1 MSTPNT
7 PEYLP
12 DKHGVVAILQ
22 DDAARYLFIRRGLKL
37 KRAPGWWC
45 FVGGEVDP
53 GETYSEAIVR
63 EVQEEVGL
71 VVRPLDKVHESI
83 SPNGEYRLHWLR
95 VELSHAPQTIVPH
108 PDEVAEVRWLSAE
121 AGRSLEPILPGLK
134 LWLDEVLSK

>member
-1 MSTPNT
+1 MSTPNE
-7 PEYLP
+7 PNCLP

-22 DDAARYLFIRRGLKL
+22 DEVGRYLFIRRGLKL

-53 GETYSEAIVR
+53 GEAHSEAIVR

-71 VVRPLDKVHESI
+71 VVRALDKVHESI

-108 PDEVAEVRWLSAE
+108 PDEVEEARWLTAE
-121 AGRSLEPILPGLK
+121 DGLKLEPILPGLK
-134 LWLDEVLSK
+134 AWLEKRR